1 MVCPV
6 ELKQLVIDNLKDI
19 TFIEAC
25 KLYARASASG
35 RTCDCLNIFD
45 LHNIMFELIVQHYE
59 VIMMHSK
66 YRWLTGYC
74 QEEPDQTYKYTRE
87 EMPKIGKKD
96 HHDISI
102 VTRPTT

>member
-1 MVCPV
+1 
-6 ELKQLVIDNLKDI
+6 
-19 TFIEAC
+19 
-25 KLYARASASG
+25 
-35 RTCDCLNIFD
+35 LNIFD